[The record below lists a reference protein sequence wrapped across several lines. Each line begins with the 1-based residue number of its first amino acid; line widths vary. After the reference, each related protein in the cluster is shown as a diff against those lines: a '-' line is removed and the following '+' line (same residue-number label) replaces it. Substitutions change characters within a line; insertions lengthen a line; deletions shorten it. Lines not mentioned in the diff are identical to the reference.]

1 MLQFKIRPVKRKVI
15 ALGPY
20 DIFKGIGVSVSWHET
35 HDDEEGE
42 LVPYTVTDNEVLYKT
57 YTDTYIKVSVCVPP
71 NGEKTRITT
80 VFIPPTGAQL
90 EETKKLELEPSQP
103 HTFPAFQLSAGK
115 RSSVLIKDE
124 HNNELVRLTIEVK
137 PE

>member
-1 MLQFKIRPVKRKVI
+1 MLQFKIRPVKRQVI

-35 HDDEEGE
+35 RDDEEGE
-42 LVPYTVTDNEVLYKT
+42 LVPCTVTDNEVLYKT
-57 YTDTYIKVSVCVPP
+57 WTDTDIKVSVCVPP

-90 EETKKLELEPSQP
+90 EETLELEPSLP
-103 HTFPAFQLSAGK
+103 HTFPAFQLSADNGP
-115 RSSVLIKDE
+115 RVMIIKDE
-124 HNNELVRLTIEVK
+124 HNNELVRLTIEPK
-137 PE
+137 